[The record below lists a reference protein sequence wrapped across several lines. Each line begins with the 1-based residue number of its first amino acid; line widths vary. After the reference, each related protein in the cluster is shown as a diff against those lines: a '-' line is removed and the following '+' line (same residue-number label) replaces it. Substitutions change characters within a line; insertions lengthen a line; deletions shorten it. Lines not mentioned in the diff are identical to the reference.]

1 MRASADCLQIAASS
15 ASPWKKLPA
24 CALEFTGR
32 VEIWTPTRYLEDT
45 RFGLDEPT
53 CSWVGTMANHTGFSP
68 PDDPPGERSRS
79 SPEEVPSRRGRG
91 TSSTATTHAMSVVT
105 RLRGSSLAAPP
116 VTRPRTTTTMESS
129 PSTPEQRPATRRRR
143 SGSGRALE
151 GIREPSNEQVPIQW
165 IDPQTGRP
173 IHRTPSP
180 PNRSRYTTYRDSTSD
195 MPAAA
200 FVAGA
205 AIQNAHNASLI
216 AQQAATV
223 AEQQTLEANQ
233 ARHYASFVEAQAT
246 QALQQAEA
254 TLLETRAKAEA
265 YVAQAEA
272 NVRNTRQQAQ
282 AFAASVDQEREQFQA
297 QLNSKA
303 QQWARGVEA
312 DARHR
317 VQQLQHQTE
326 QYMSAQQDTVRNL
339 QQQNAVLEQQL
350 LAERSP
356 VPNSPKSPMTQ
367 ILTASQTSTPI
378 MAYGKDPSEGN
389 PFAGGMHLEFPPGLV
404 QQDAQASLPLTP
416 KDPLRPQ
423 EYYIGSVQG
432 TPQGSVVLAGGH
444 AGQVASLEAQV
455 SSLQDTVKLLAGHLQ
470 SLLNAPKTMTPIV
483 MGPGPT
489 VGVPVP
495 PPPPPPT

>member
-1 MRASADCLQIAASS
+1 M
-15 ASPWKKLPA
+15 
-24 CALEFTGR
+24 
-32 VEIWTPTRYLEDT
+32 
-45 RFGLDEPT
+45 
-53 CSWVGTMANHTGFSP
+53 
-68 PDDPPGERSRS
+68 
-79 SPEEVPSRRGRG
+79 
-91 TSSTATTHAMSVVT
+91 
-105 RLRGSSLAAPP
+105 
-116 VTRPRTTTTMESS
+116 
-129 PSTPEQRPATRRRR
+129 
-143 SGSGRALE
+143 E
-151 GIREPSNEQVPIQW
+151 GIREPSNEQPPIQW

-173 IHRTPSP
+173 LHRTPSP
-180 PNRSRYTTYRDSTSD
+180 PNRSRPTTYRDPNRD

-272 NVRNTRQQAQ
+272 NVRNTQQQAQ

-297 QLNSKA
+297 QLNSRA

-339 QQQNAVLEQQL
+339 QQHNAVLEQQL
-350 LAERSP
+350 GRTFTGA
-356 VPNSPKSPMTQ
+356 Q
-367 ILTASQTSTPI
+367 
-378 MAYGKDPSEGN
+378 
-389 PFAGGMHLEFPPGLV
+389 FP
-404 QQDAQASLPLTP
+404 
-416 KDPLRPQ
+416 
-423 EYYIGSVQG
+423 
-432 TPQGSVVLAGGH
+432 
-444 AGQVASLEAQV
+444 
-455 SSLQDTVKLLAGHLQ
+455 
-470 SLLNAPKTMTPIV
+470 
-483 MGPGPT
+483 
-489 VGVPVP
+489 
-495 PPPPPPT
+495 